1 MTSGEQNNPRGLR
14 WVLRSGAAVFGVSAL
29 FLLLSPATFLSLL
42 ALPASADQH
51 WSMRMIAIT
60 LVALTGNMAVVSLT
74 ASPKGVIAASVVMM
88 VSAGALGFLT
98 LMIPTAITWF
108 TVLYALVGFGFSA
121 AYLVGLALWLRP
133 AR

>member
-1 MTSGEQNNPRGLR
+1 MNDSTRNPRGLR
-14 WVLRSGAAVFGVSAL
+14 WVLRTGASVFGLSAIV
-29 FLLLSPATFLSLL
+29 LLLSPGVFLDLL
-42 ALPASADQH
+42 ELPNSADQQ

-60 LVALTGNMAVVSLT
+60 LVALTGNMAVVSFS
-74 ASPKGVIAASVVMM
+74 AGPSGVIAAATVML

-98 LMIPTAITWF
+98 LIVPATITWF

>member
-1 MTSGEQNNPRGLR
+1 
-14 WVLRSGAAVFGVSAL
+14 
-29 FLLLSPATFLSLL
+29 
-42 ALPASADQH
+42 
-51 WSMRMIAIT
+51 
-60 LVALTGNMAVVSLT
+60 
-74 ASPKGVIAASVVMM
+74 VIAAATVML

-98 LMIPTAITWF
+98 LIVPATITWF

>member
-42 ALPASADQH
+42 SLPASADQH

>member
-1 MTSGEQNNPRGLR
+1 
-14 WVLRSGAAVFGVSAL
+14 
-29 FLLLSPATFLSLL
+29 
-42 ALPASADQH
+42 
-51 WSMRMIAIT
+51 MRMIAIT

>member
-1 MTSGEQNNPRGLR
+1 MNDATRNPRGLR
-14 WVLRSGAAVFGVSAL
+14 WVLRAGASVFGLSAIV
-29 FLLLSPATFLSLL
+29 LLLSPGVFLDLL
-42 ALPASADQH
+42 ELPNSADQQ

-60 LVALTGNMAVVSLT
+60 LVALTGNMAVVSFS
-74 ASPKGVIAASVVMM
+74 AGPSGVIAAATVML

-98 LMIPTAITWF
+98 LIVPATITWF